1 MSGATLCQTRNRTND
16 HGSRGLREVMNW
28 AMGFDRQAE
37 VLEAAHLRQAVAQ
50 ELSSTARKYSE
61 EPAAMYQLDPAEPFS

>member
-28 AMGFDRQAE
+28 AMGFGRHAE
-37 VLEAAHLRQAVAQ
+37 AIEPAHLRQAVAQ
-50 ELSSTARKYSE
+50 ELAVTAGRYVE
-61 EPAAMYQLDPAEPFS
+61 EVPSGFHQDSQNP